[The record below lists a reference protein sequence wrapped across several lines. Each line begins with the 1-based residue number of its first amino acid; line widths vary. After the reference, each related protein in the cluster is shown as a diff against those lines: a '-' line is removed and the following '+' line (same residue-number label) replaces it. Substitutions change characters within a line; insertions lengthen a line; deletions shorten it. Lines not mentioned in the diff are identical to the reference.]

1 MHRPCASCWPSPG
14 RTILENVR
22 VELIKG
28 QRLAVDEG
36 SEVLVWIGDT
46 GTSPVLLSVPIETP
60 GRTPLTYT
68 PPYMPQQAYGA
79 TRDIIE
85 RVKGSLR
92 DPGLRAS
99 LEGSLLMRRVY
110 DLCAS

>member
-1 MHRPCASCWPSPG
+1 VFSLPSY
-14 RTILENVR
+14 VK

-28 QRLAVDEG
+28 QRLVVDKG
-36 SEVLVWIGDT
+36 GEVLVWIGNA
-46 GTSPVLLSVPIETP
+46 GTSPVLLSVPAETP

-85 RVKGSLR
+85 RVKGRLR
-92 DPGLRAS
+92 DPRLRAS
-99 LEGSLLMRRVY
+99 LEGSPLMRRIY
-110 DLCAS
+110 NLRAS